1 MGEHTGPAIRL
12 TDQTVTNFLLVEVS
26 VLFEVFVK
34 LVIPRT
40 STHTVFLLLKNQC
53 VNVSLGNDH
62 YKDIETMITVANY
75 FLF

>member
-34 LVIPRT
+34 LVIP
-40 STHTVFLLLKNQC
+40 
-53 VNVSLGNDH
+53 
-62 YKDIETMITVANY
+62 
-75 FLF
+75 